1 MSLSR
6 GKAFL
11 NTFSIYAIGTIGAKL
26 IAFALMPLYTFFLAK
41 DEMGYFDLSITLI
54 MLFVPFITFD
64 LRDGAFR
71 YLIDKECPFRPQDT
85 ISFIIRT
92 LIRNSVVIV
101 ILSIIGYYYLSHL
114 DYYPVLVATLIA
126 YACYEVIIQVVRGMG
141 HTKFFVGIGIINTVL
156 VLLLSFIFLVAFKWG
171 VLAIFLA
178 NLISR
183 VISLIIIESRL
194 HIVKLCY
201 THRKEYKHEVGRDLL
216 KYTLPLLPNVLAW
229 WAIESSSKIFIEQY
243 LGLEYNGIF
252 AIAIKFSN
260 ILQIAASIFY
270 QAWQE
275 TAIKEMHSD
284 DHNHFFSRIF
294 NNYFLLLSA
303 TVVLATMG
311 LRLIYPYIVAD
322 SYQESFIYIYPLF
335 IAVLFHAIGSF
346 LDLAYQ
352 CSRKTYRGLP
362 SIIST
367 ALLSITLYYFTVTR
381 WGLIGISISL
391 VISYAY
397 LMIYRLFDTRFCF
410 HIVPNRSFF
419 FSLLI
424 LIVGGLLAYAPIPT
438 YIIIIILTAGTVS
451 LAAYARQFLQ
461 TKESV

>member
-1 MSLSR
+1 MSKSR

-11 NTFSIYAIGTIGAKL
+11 NTFSIYAVGTIGAKL

-41 DEMGYFDLSITLI
+41 EEMGYFDLSITLI
-54 MLFVPFITFD
+54 MLLVPFITFD

-71 YLIDKECPFRPQDT
+71 YLIDKECPFKPQDT
-85 ISFIIRT
+85 ISYIVRT
-92 LIRNSVVIV
+92 LVRNNLVVL
-101 ILSIIGYYYLSHL
+101 ILSVIGYYYLSHL
-114 DYYPVLVATLIA
+114 DYYPVLVATLIT

-141 HTKFFVGIGIINTVL
+141 HTKFFVAIGIINTIL
-156 VLLLSFIFLVAFKWG
+156 VLGLSVLFLVVFQWG

-178 NLISR
+178 NLLSR
-183 VISLIIIESRL
+183 IICFIIIECHL
-194 HIVKLCY
+194 HIIQMCIR
-201 THRKEYKHEVGRDLL
+201 HRKEYNHNVGKDLL
-216 KYTLPLLPNVLAW
+216 QYTLPLLPNVAAW
-229 WAIESSSKIFIEQY
+229 WAIESSSKLFIEPT

-275 TAIKEMHSD
+275 TAIKEMYSN

-294 NNYFLLLSA
+294 NNYFLLLSI
-303 TVVLATMG
+303 TVVLTTMG
-311 LRLIYPYIVAD
+311 LRLIYPYVVA
-322 SYQESFIYIYPLF
+322 SAYQESYIYIYPLF

-367 ALLSITLYYFTVTR
+367 AILALVLYYFTVTR
-381 WGLIGISISL
+381 WGLMGISISL
-391 VISYAY
+391 CISYAY

-410 HIVPNRSFF
+410 KIVPNRLFF
-419 FSLLI
+419 LSLVI
-424 LIVGGLLAYAPIPT
+424 LAIGGVLAYATIPT
-438 YIIIIILTAGTVS
+438 YILIIS
-451 LAAYARQFLQ
+451 LSVGIVLLAVYAKQVLH
-461 TKESV
+461 TKE